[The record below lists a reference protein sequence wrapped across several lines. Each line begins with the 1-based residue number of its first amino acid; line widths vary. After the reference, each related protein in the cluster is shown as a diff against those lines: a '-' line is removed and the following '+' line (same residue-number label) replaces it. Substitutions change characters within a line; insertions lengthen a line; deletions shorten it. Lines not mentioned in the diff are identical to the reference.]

1 MSEEEQKA
9 IEKRKYIKAWEQ
21 EAQQW
26 LDKGDVISATMCE
39 LLAENL
45 RKEIGESKYE

>member
-1 MSEEEQKA
+1 MNEEKIKETKKN
-9 IEKRKYIKAWEQ
+9 IEFWENEKQ
-21 EAQQW
+21 MY
-26 LDKGDVISATMCE
+26 LDKGDIMSAVQCE